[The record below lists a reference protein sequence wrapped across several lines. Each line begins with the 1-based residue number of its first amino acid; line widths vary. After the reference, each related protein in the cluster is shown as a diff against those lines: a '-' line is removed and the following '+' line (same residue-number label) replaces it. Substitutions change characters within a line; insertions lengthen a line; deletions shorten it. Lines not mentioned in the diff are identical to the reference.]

1 MLKQLLWVA
10 LGGGLGT
17 AARYAIQKS
26 ILLKWNPGFPWG
38 TFIVNISGCFLIGIL
53 WALSLKSNL
62 FSDSMKLFLMTGV
75 CGGYTTFSA
84 FSLENI
90 SLLKE
95 GKFSLFLIY
104 SFGSL
109 LLGFLATYS
118 AFRIIRP

>member
-26 ILLKWNPGFPWG
+26 ILLKWNPGSPWG